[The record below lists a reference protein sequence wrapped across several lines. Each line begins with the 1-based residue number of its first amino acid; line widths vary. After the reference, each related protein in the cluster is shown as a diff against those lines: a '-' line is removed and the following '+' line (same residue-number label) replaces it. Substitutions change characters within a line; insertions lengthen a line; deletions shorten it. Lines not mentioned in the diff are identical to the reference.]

1 MLISANL
8 IQSAVSGAMLQLPQA
23 KAPRWSETDLR
34 RVEELLPFNS
44 AEEVGRMLGRS
55 ANAIKI
61 IRIRNGIQAGSKT
74 DGWFTANQVREM
86 LGMADGRPVIGWVK
100 KGFVMG
106 HQIKGDITW
115 MINEVSLRRWVVSP
129 ISWVYFDP
137 SKIVDKGIARLVELA
152 QARWGDEW
160 LSTRQV
166 ADMKGTD
173 TKVVLMAIKRG
184 QLPGVHIQ
192 EKDGRHENTAWAFWA
207 VRRSDAE
214 RWQNNAPA
222 FDLMDDLH
230 AFMLLAR
237 AIGLSGERISL
248 YCGLSDETI
257 SKRMRMIDSMRLA
270 PKLIRKHKRL
280 HLVSTGAPVVRVH
293 ADWRKYAGQF
303 PYVQRA
309 FERYMAGRAAMDDCY
324 LITRILKMQL
334 AASGVKVSSHNL
346 GKCTPE
352 TVRRLIA
359 KMRGLGVKPYLPR
372 QKRKQGG
379 CRGY

>member
-1 MLISANL
+1 
-8 IQSAVSGAMLQLPQA
+8 
-23 KAPRWSETDLR
+23 
-34 RVEELLPFNS
+34 
-44 AEEVGRMLGRS
+44 
-55 ANAIKI
+55 
-61 IRIRNGIQAGSKT
+61 
-74 DGWFTANQVREM
+74 
-86 LGMADGRPVIGWVK
+86 
-100 KGFVMG
+100 MG
-106 HQIKGDITW
+106 HQIKGDVTW

-137 SKIVDKGIARLVELA
+137 SRIVDKGLARLVELA

-192 EKDGRHENTAWAFWA
+192 EKDGRHEGAAWAFWA

-222 FDLMDDLH
+222 FDLH

-257 SKRMRMIDSMRLA
+257 SKRMRMVDSMRLA

-280 HLVSTGAPVVRVH
+280 QFVATGVPVVRVH
-293 ADWRKYAGQF
+293 ADWRKYAEQF
-303 PYVQRA
+303 PHVSRA
-309 FERYMAGRAAMDDCY
+309 FERYLLGKAAMDDCY
-324 LITRILKMQL
+324 LITRILKVQL
-334 AASGVKVSSHNL
+334 AASGVKVSTHNL

-352 TVRRLIA
+352 TIRRLIA

-372 QKRKQGG
+372 QKRKQRG
-379 CRGY
+379 CCGY

>member
-1 MLISANL
+1 MLISTQL
-8 IQSAVSGAMLQLPQA
+8 IRSAVSGAMLQHPRA
-23 KAPRWSETDLR
+23 KAPQWSEEDLG
-34 RVEELLPFNS
+34 RVKSLLPFHS
-44 AEEVGRMLGRS
+44 AGEVGKMLGRS

-74 DGWFTANQVREM
+74 DGWFTANRVREM
-86 LGMADGRPVIGWVK
+86 LGMVDGRPVIGWVK

-106 HQIKGDITW
+106 HQIKGESTW
-115 MINEVSLRRWVVSP
+115 MINEISLRRWITSP
-129 ISWVYFDP
+129 TSWVYFDP
-137 SKIVDKGIARLVELA
+137 SKVVDEGLGRLIALA

-184 QLPGVHIQ
+184 QLSGVHVQ

-214 RWQNNAPA
+214 RWQYNTPP

-230 AFMLLAR
+230 AFLLLAR
-237 AIGLSGERISL
+237 AVGLSSERISH

-257 SKRMRMIDSMRLA
+257 NKRMRMIDNMRLA
-270 PKLIRKHKRL
+270 PKLIKKHKRL
-280 HLVSTGAPVVRVH
+280 NMVSVGGFVRVH
-293 ADWRKYAGQF
+293 ADWRKCASQF
-303 PYVQRA
+303 PFIRRA
-309 FERYMAGRAAMDDCY
+309 FDRYMAGEAGADDCY
-324 LITRILKMQL
+324 LITRILKVQM
-334 AASGVKVSSHNL
+334 AASGIKVGSNL

-352 TVRRLIA
+352 TVEKLIV
-359 KMRGLGVKPYLPR
+359 KMRGLGIKPYLPR
-372 QKRKQGG
+372 KR
-379 CRGY
+379 RVS

>member
-1 MLISANL
+1 MTMLISTNL

-23 KAPRWSETDLR
+23 KAPQWSENNLK

-44 AEEVGRMLGRS
+44 ADEVGRILGRS
-55 ANAIKI
+55 GNAIKI
-61 IRIRNGIQAGSKT
+61 IRLRRGIQASSKT
-74 DGWFTANQVREM
+74 DGWFTANQVREL

-106 HQIKGDITW
+106 HQIKGDSTW
-115 MINEVSLRRWVVSP
+115 MVNEVSLRRWVASP
-129 ISWVYFDP
+129 LSWVYFDP
-137 SKIVDKGIARLVELA
+137 SRIADEKLARLVGLA
-152 QARWGDEW
+152 QLRWDDEW

-184 QLPGVHIQ
+184 GLPGVHIL
-192 EKDGRHENTAWAFWA
+192 EKDGRHENAAWGFWA
-207 VRRSDAE
+207 VRRSDVE
-214 RWQNNAPA
+214 GWHFNAPA

-237 AIGLSGERISL
+237 AIGLSGERISR
-248 YCGLSDETI
+248 YCGLSDATI
-257 SKRMRMIDSMRLA
+257 SKRMRMIDSMHLA
-270 PKLIRKHKRL
+270 PKLVRKHKRL
-280 HLVSTGAPVVRVH
+280 QFVSTSVPVVCVH
-293 ADWRKYAGQF
+293 ADWRKYADQF

-324 LITRILKMQL
+324 LITRILKVQL
-334 AASGVKVSSHNL
+334 AATGIKVSTHNL

-352 TVRRLIA
+352 TVGKLIV
-359 KMRGLGVKPYLPR
+359 KMRELGVTPYLPR
-372 QKRKQGG
+372 RKRK
-379 CRGY
+379 